1 MRLDDFNVSS
11 IKTAILKVRSK
22 RFNIMYSTL
31 LSYSES
37 PPLKSVEWNQTS
49 LMLDQHEELGR
60 GRL

>member
-37 PPLKSVEWNQTS
+37 PSLKSVEWNQTS

>member
-1 MRLDDFNVSS
+1 MRRDDFNVSS

-37 PPLKSVEWNQTS
+37 PSLKSVEWNQTS